1 MVTRVESFRVLV
13 VNRPACLPIP
23 PAVAI
28 QQPYTYNNPQPAPYN
43 ISTAHSHPA
52 PVPFVIPAPAHYTH
66 TYGNPTPASTP
77 YSLSPWVP
85 IILVGTRLRL
95 QPSYSLSWRP
105 HRSLCPMQVF
115 SMLVLEEM
123 KDKIDVRAARRSRP
137 SI

>member
-1 MVTRVESFRVLV
+1 MTCPTTY
-13 VNRPACLPIP
+13 PATLH
-23 PAVAI
+23 I
-28 QQPYTYNNPQPAPYN
+28 QQPSASPVP
-43 ISTAHSHPA
+43 TAHSHPP